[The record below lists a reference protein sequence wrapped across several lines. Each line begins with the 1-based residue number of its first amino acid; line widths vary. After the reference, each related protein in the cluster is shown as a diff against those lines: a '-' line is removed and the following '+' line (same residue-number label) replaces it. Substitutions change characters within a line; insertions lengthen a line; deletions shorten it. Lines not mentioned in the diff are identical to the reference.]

1 MKGLSVMKKTLLGI
15 ISVMLVVSMLFGMTA
30 MTAQAQQDAGKR
42 VGSTLLGGIVTGLL
56 GGINAIFPDAKSFI
70 DKKDFENDTF
80 YGGTEEFLD
89 EPAENAAWKLGYSNV
104 SLVPDDWKTYT
115 YYLGGYI
122 VIENLFTNNIDNVID
137 DMKARVIAVEDG
149 SGRGV
154 SVFAT
159 IDCIGMTNG
168 DIKKIR
174 QALVEKAD
182 GKYDFAAINV
192 ESTHAHSCVD
202 TEGLWTN
209 LFAKVLKN
217 IPRAL
222 THIGTP
228 EQGTDEK
235 YMKMLY
241 DRVSDAMLE
250 ACDSMVTGTMT
261 YARKDIGDQYF
272 NNKNRSSASALMTDM
287 VRLAFTPDDESLAP
301 TYIINIAAHPDVAG
315 LATDFVLDKDAVN
328 TGRQLSGEYPY
339 YMGET
344 LAEAGVN
351 CMFFNG
357 AIAGIYIARGATN
370 DSQPD
375 YWRAEQSARYGREMA
390 KIALAMTMTL
400 DEIKTGD
407 LKDILYNEEV
417 INKEMAY
424 VEENGG
430 EYTLWCENWEP
441 VEEVDVDPIFNIVI
455 KEVFV
460 PVTNPF
466 IILAGK
472 LNLANYKVLKAGFKK
487 YEICTEVGY
496 VEFGRQLKAVMMPGE
511 VVQDLVVGGTS
522 LTAEDSYSGTAFP
535 YAPLT
540 EIFGDDELICFGLA
554 NDAVGYIVPDND
566 YCMSIAFDHY
576 QELISLG
583 KGVASALV
591 KELSEI
597 AAQYAD

>member
-1 MKGLSVMKKTLLGI
+1 MKKAFLTVV
-15 ISVMLVVSMLFGMTA
+15 SVVLVVSMVFGMTA
-30 MTAQAQQDAGKR
+30 VTAQAQQSTAQRAGSA
-42 VGSTLLGGIVTGLL
+42 VLGGIVTGLL
-56 GGINAIFPDAKSFI
+56 GAINGIFPDAKSFI

-89 EPAENAAWKLGYSNV
+89 EPAEGAAWKLGYANT
-104 SLVPDDWKTYT
+104 SLVPDDWKSYT

-122 VIENLFTNNIDNVID
+122 VIENLFTNNVEYVID
-137 DMKARVIAVEDG
+137 DMKARVIAIEDG

-192 ESTHAHSCVD
+192 ESTHAHSCID

-209 LFAKVLKN
+209 LFGKMIKN
-217 IPRAL
+217 MPKAL
-222 THIGTP
+222 FHIGTP
-228 EQGTDEK
+228 EPGTDEK
-235 YMKMLY
+235 YMTMLY

-261 YARKDIGDQYF
+261 YARKDIGEQYF
-272 NNKNRSSASALMTDM
+272 DNKNRSSASALMTDM
-287 VRLAFTPDDESLAP
+287 VRLAFTPDDETVDP
-301 TYIINIAAHPDVAG
+301 TYIINMAAHPDVAG
-315 LATDFVLDKDAVN
+315 LATDFVLDGEAVN

-344 LAEAGVN
+344 LAAAGVN

-370 DSQPD
+370 DSQPQ
-375 YWRAEQSARYGREMA
+375 YWRAEQSARYGQEMA

-407 LKDILYNEEV
+407 LKDILYNEEI

-441 VEEVDVDPIFNIVI
+441 VEEVDVDPLFNIVI

-460 PVTNPF
+460 PVTNPL

-472 LNLANYKVLKAGFKK
+472 LNLANYKVLRTGFRK
-487 YEICTEVGY
+487 YEICTEIGY
-496 VEFGRQLKAVMMPGE
+496 IEFGRQLKAVMMPGE
-511 VVQDLVVGGTS
+511 VVQDIVAGGSS
-522 LTAEDSYSGTAFP
+522 LTADGSYSGKDFE
-535 YAPLT
+535 YAPLVG
-540 EIFGDDELICFGLA
+540 IFGDEDLICFGLA

-566 YCMSIAFDHY
+566 YCMCIAFDHY

-583 KGVASALV
+583 SGVASAVV
-591 KELSEI
+591 KGLSEI
-597 AAQYAD
+597 AEEYAG

>member
-1 MKGLSVMKKTLLGI
+1 MKKKLLSI
-15 ISVMLVVSMLFGMTA
+15 ISVMLVVSMVFGMTSI
-30 MTAQAQQDAGKR
+30 TAQAEQSTGKR
-42 VGSTLLGGIVTGLL
+42 AGSAVLGGIVTALL
-56 GGINAIFPDAKSFI
+56 GGINAVFPDSKSFI

-89 EPAENAAWKLGYSNV
+89 EPAEGAAWKLGYSNV
-104 SLVPDDWKTYT
+104 SLVPDDWKSYT

-122 VIENLFTNNIDNVID
+122 VIENLFTNNIDYVID
-137 DMKARVIAVEDG
+137 DMKARVIAIEDG

-159 IDCIGMTNG
+159 IDCIGMTNS
-168 DIKKIR
+168 DIKQIR
-174 QALVEKAD
+174 RALVEKAGD
-182 GKYDFAAINV
+182 KYDFAAINV
-192 ESTHAHSCVD
+192 ESTHAHSCID

-209 LFAKVLKN
+209 LFAKVMKN
-217 IPRAL
+217 IPKAL
-222 THIGTP
+222 TRIGTP
-228 EQGTDEK
+228 EPGTDEK
-235 YMKMLY
+235 YMTLLY

-261 YARKDIGDQYF
+261 YARKDIGEQYF
-272 NNKNRSSASALMTDM
+272 SNKNRSSASALMTDM

-315 LATDFVLDKDAVN
+315 LATDFVLDKEAVN

-344 LAEAGVN
+344 LAQAGVN

-370 DSQPD
+370 DSQPQ
-375 YWRAEQSARYGREMA
+375 YWRAEQSARYGQEMA

-400 DEIKTGD
+400 DEIKTGE
-407 LKDILYNEEV
+407 LKDVLYNEEI

-430 EYTLWCENWEP
+430 EYTLWCEGWEP
-441 VEEVDVDPIFNIVI
+441 VDEVDVDPLFNIVI

-472 LNLANYKVLKAGFKK
+472 LNLANYKVLKSGFKK

-496 VEFGRQLKAVMMPGE
+496 IEFGKQLKVVMMPGE

-522 LTAEDSYSGTAFP
+522 LTAEDSYSGKAFAYP
-535 YAPLT
+535 PLT
-540 EIFGDDELICFGLA
+540 EIFGDEDLICFGLS

-566 YCMSIAFDHY
+566 YCMCIAFDHY

-583 KGVASALV
+583 GGVASAVV
-591 KELSEI
+591 KVLSEI
-597 AAQYAD
+597 ADEYAK

>member
-1 MKGLSVMKKTLLGI
+1 MKKAFLTVV
-15 ISVMLVVSMLFGMTA
+15 SVVLVVSMVFGMTA
-30 MTAQAQQDAGKR
+30 VTAQAQQSTAQRAGSA
-42 VGSTLLGGIVTGLL
+42 VLGGIVTGLL
-56 GGINAIFPDAKSFI
+56 GAINGIFPDAKSFI

-89 EPAENAAWKLGYSNV
+89 EPAEGAAWKLGYANT
-104 SLVPDDWKTYT
+104 SLVPDDWKSYT

-122 VIENLFTNNIDNVID
+122 VIENLFTNNVEYVID
-137 DMKARVIAVEDG
+137 DMKARVIAIEDG

-192 ESTHAHSCVD
+192 ESTHAHSCID

-209 LFAKVLKN
+209 LFGKMIKN
-217 IPRAL
+217 MPKAL
-222 THIGTP
+222 FHIGTP
-228 EQGTDEK
+228 EPGTDEK
-235 YMKMLY
+235 YMTMLY

-261 YARKDIGDQYF
+261 YARKDIGEQYF
-272 NNKNRSSASALMTDM
+272 DNKNRSSASALMTDM
-287 VRLAFTPDDESLAP
+287 VRLAFTPDDETVDP
-301 TYIINIAAHPDVAG
+301 TYIINMAAHPDVAG
-315 LATDFVLDKDAVN
+315 LATDFVLDGEAVN

-344 LAEAGVN
+344 LAAAGVN

-370 DSQPD
+370 DSQPQ
-375 YWRAEQSARYGREMA
+375 YWRAEQSARYGQEMA

-407 LKDILYNEEV
+407 LKDILYNEEI

-441 VEEVDVDPIFNIVI
+441 VEEVDVDPLFNIVI

-460 PVTNPF
+460 PVTNPL

-472 LNLANYKVLKAGFKK
+472 LNLANYKVLRTGFRK
-487 YEICTEVGY
+487 YEICTEIGY
-496 VEFGRQLKAVMMPGE
+496 IEFGRQLKAVMMPGE
-511 VVQDLVVGGTS
+511 VVQDIVAGGSS
-522 LTAEDSYSGTAFP
+522 LTADGSYSGKDFE
-535 YAPLT
+535 YAPLVG
-540 EIFGDDELICFGLA
+540 IFGDEDLICFGLA

-566 YCMSIAFDHY
+566 YCMCIAFDHY

-583 KGVASALV
+583 SGVASTVV
-591 KELSEI
+591 KGLSEI
-597 AAQYAD
+597 AEEYAG